1 MKIALLLAAALGLA
15 SPALAKPAP
24 VKVETAWCRPA
35 AAGAPSAGCY
45 LTLTAG
51 QADTLVSV
59 SSPAAERVEV
69 HQMDMTGQVMRM
81 SKVERLPLPAG
92 RAVALQPGGM
102 HLMLIRPKAAL
113 AAGGSTPL
121 TLKFA
126 KAAPVT
132 VRATIGNAPAAT
144 PEHHHH

>member
-1 MKIALLLAAALGLA
+1 
-15 SPALAKPAP
+15 
-24 VKVETAWCRPA
+24 
-35 AAGAPSAGCY
+35 
-45 LTLTAG
+45 
-51 QADTLVSV
+51 
-59 SSPAAERVEV
+59 
-69 HQMDMTGQVMRM
+69 
-81 SKVERLPLPAG
+81 LPAG

>member
-1 MKIALLLAAALGLA
+1 MKFAILLTAAALVA
-15 SPALAKPAP
+15 APALAKPAP
-24 VKVETAWCRPA
+24 VKIETAWCRPA

-51 QADTLVSV
+51 QADTLVAV
-59 SSPAAERVEV
+59 SSPAAERIEV
-69 HQMDMTGQVMRM
+69 HQMDMTGSVMRM

-102 HLMLIRPKAAL
+102 HLMLIRPRAAL
-113 AAGGSTPL
+113 AAGGATPL

-132 VRATIGNAPAAT
+132 VQAAVGNAPAAS

>member
-1 MKIALLLAAALGLA
+1 MKFAMLLAAALAA

-51 QADTLVSV
+51 QADTLVAVTSG
-59 SSPAAERVEV
+59 AADKVEV
-69 HQMDMTGQVMRM
+69 HQMDMAGSVMRM
-81 SKVERLPLPAG
+81 RKVESLPLPAG
-92 RAVALQPGGM
+92 RPVALQPGGL

-113 AAGGSTPL
+113 VAGGSAPL

-132 VRATIGNAPAAT
+132 VQAAVGNAPAAT